1 MEKKDSL
8 KKYKSAYILYSIE
21 KRRLLKEK
29 DPSLC
34 NKVATKI
41 IAEEWKKLSKKEK
54 EKYKDLE
61 EKEKEEFNQKK
72 KDKKYAYKKSLNK
85 EPTRHRTPYM
95 FFISE
100 NKDCL
105 KGTKKYKNIEN
116 IKILCEKWKNM
127 TEQEKLPYFQKAL
140 LDKERFK
147 QEWEDYIKFYMK
159 NKMKYK
165 SKEQKEKYKNFIKD
179 LNNATGEGF
188 IDKKLLK
195 IWKLTEPEITQPRN
209 EGMSFSNKGIKKK
222 PFVFYIEKNLNKKRK
237 SKHEKVTEE
246 LKKLQT
252 EREERDIDDLIDEE
266 EEEEEEEMENEEGSE
281 DFEIEMEDNELSEDV
296 MEDESN

>member
-61 EKEKEEFNQKK
+61 QKEKEEFNQKK

-95 FFISE
+95 FSISE

-147 QEWEDYIKFYMK
+147 QEWEDYIHFYMK
-159 NKMKYK
+159 NKLKYK
-165 SKEQKEKYKNFIKD
+165 SKEQKDKYKNFIKD

-195 IWKLTEPEITQPRN
+195 IWKLTEPEITKPRN
-209 EGMSFSNKGIKKK
+209 EGISLSNKGKKK
-222 PFVFYIEKNLNKKRK
+222 KSFVFNIEKNLNKKRK
-237 SKHEKVTEE
+237 LKHEKVTEE

-252 EREERDIDDLIDEE
+252 EREERDIDEIIDEE
-266 EEEEEEEMENEEGSE
+266 IYDWVVTLPIHKNTPARIICLFQGLY
-281 DFEIEMEDNELSEDV
+281 FP
-296 MEDESN
+296 SNV